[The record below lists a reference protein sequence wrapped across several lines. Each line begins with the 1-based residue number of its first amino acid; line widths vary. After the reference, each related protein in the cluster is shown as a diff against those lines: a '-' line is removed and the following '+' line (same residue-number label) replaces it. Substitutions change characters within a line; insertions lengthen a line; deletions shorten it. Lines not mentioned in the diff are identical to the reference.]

1 MMRGGTTEAKMFAL
15 MIGQMAPHMVNT
27 GLITSEEIAT
37 LCAQLLD
44 PSFLDFPPAVVR
56 SWGRRP

>member
-1 MMRGGTTEAKMFAL
+1 
-15 MIGQMAPHMVNT
+15 MVNT
-27 GLITSEEIAT
+27 GLITRDEIAT